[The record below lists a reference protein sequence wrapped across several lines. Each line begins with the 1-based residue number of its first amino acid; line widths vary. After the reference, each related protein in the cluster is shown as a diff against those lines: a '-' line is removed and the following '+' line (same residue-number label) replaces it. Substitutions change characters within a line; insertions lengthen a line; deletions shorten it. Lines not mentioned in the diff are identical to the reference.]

1 MNLPLRPLCISFANW
16 TAKYSAVW
24 LRHPRLF
31 GTYTVCHPIY
41 CTHCFTTASPTGSP
55 RSGRFR
61 RLEGGEKAPMA
72 TFAASPWCFEKSAAP
87 NDSGAWALELV
98 SSACTVVMSPR
109 SSNAKYSN
117 ARSLAQQASAFTLV
131 PKLRSVKWL
140 TFSPLI
146 SCLRANINSL
156 SNGLLLNAC
165 AHKGSFGVTWWIEH
179 HGTEYRTQNP
189 EGRACGVPD
198 QALLIFRE
206 PAPDPMLVNLCAC
219 MGQIRLE
226 LEKLGLW
233 EAAGDGDDLFD
244 DDDPHWQPEQRPLA
258 DDPFDMPPLVI

>member
-1 MNLPLRPLCISFANW
+1 
-16 TAKYSAVW
+16 
-24 LRHPRLF
+24 
-31 GTYTVCHPIY
+31 
-41 CTHCFTTASPTGSP
+41 
-55 RSGRFR
+55 
-61 RLEGGEKAPMA
+61 
-72 TFAASPWCFEKSAAP
+72 
-87 NDSGAWALELV
+87 
-98 SSACTVVMSPR
+98 MSP
-109 SSNAKYSN
+109 SSKDC
-117 ARSLAQQASAFTLV
+117 SAWLSSQVTRLSRLIYPHEIFRL
-131 PKLRSVKWL
+131 LRAG
-140 TFSPLI
+140 
-146 SCLRANINSL
+146 ANINSL